1 VHPNALPW
9 RGGGSHPLAGTETQF
24 IVIEDKTGY
33 EAAAFWIS
41 SYADLLWHFSMAS
54 LFCTMPSD
62 DYSYYNMS
70 APECGQDQNASAQD
84 PGDVPEQV
92 VAHGAA
98 DPAELHVPSYAAT
111 ASGSSSYAATAPA
124 LTCRSRRA
132 FRRQRAPP
140 KCTDRSLAQKLPFVP
155 TGPQFGFTMLACRND
170 DMSTPSPHEAAACE
184 SKRIAAPAVPCFDDV
199 IAEHVAIMQQ
209 PSDQPPH
216 NQRSAFGP
224 AVSTPA
230 VTSNCAICYAA
241 TSFSC
246 DVDHFCSECAGNTGL
261 WIRPFGY
268 KEIRQGKSVSIIC
281 GNCDNTGVGDTGQP
295 CPCPLGK
302 QTDWWGEGAGLTEET
317 VAEQRHTVDASQCQM
332 CEKSFAASSLRW
344 WVDQIYVCEG
354 CFVSE
359 GGADLSNPDDY
370 EADSDGELAC
380 DHCGWYPTLDYP
392 CFNSTSGETLC
403 LNCARYDT
411 E

>member
-1 VHPNALPW
+1 MAVDPDALPW
-9 RGGGSHPLAGTETQF
+9 RIGGSHPLAGTETQF

-54 LFCTMPSD
+54 LFRTMPSD

-70 APECGQDQNASAQD
+70 APECGQDQNASAQG

-111 ASGSSSYAATAPA
+111 ASGSSSYTATARA
-124 LTCRSRRA
+124 LICRSRRA

-170 DMSTPSPHEAAACE
+170 DMPMPSPHDAAACE

-216 NQRSAFGP
+216 NQCSAFGP

-230 VTSNCAICYAA
+230 VPSYCAICYAA
-241 TSFSC
+241 ASFSC
-246 DVDHFCSECAGNTGL
+246 DKDHFCSECAGNTGL
-261 WIRPFGY
+261 WIR
-268 KEIRQGKSVSIIC
+268 QGKSVFSRC
-281 GNCDNTGVGDTGQP
+281 GYCDNTGVDFMGQP
-295 CPCPLGK
+295 CDTCRS
-302 QTDWWGEGAGLTEET
+302 D
-317 VAEQRHTVDASQCQM
+317 SQCQM
-332 CEKSFAASSLRW
+332 CLESFATSSLRLMNHG
-344 WVDQIYVCEG
+344 VDLYVCEG
-354 CFVSE
+354 CFSDHH
-359 GGADLSNPDDY
+359 GADLINPDDY
-370 EADSDGELAC
+370 EADNKDDDNGEHFPEDDEDDDDGSSRSDSDVPGL
-380 DHCGWYPTLDYP
+380 DPWY
-392 CFNSTSGETLC
+392 
-403 LNCARYDT
+403 
-411 E
+411 